1 MTWRV
6 NTLNSPT
13 IDPPQPASTDAG
25 SRLGVATQAAFL
37 HPAGRNTHEVRKLLQ
52 GVLDEVL
59 ETLSASRELAPIPAQ
74 WPEISLT
81 ELLPEQPRGPHE
93 LLQASQTL
101 LQGAMNPAH
110 PRYLGHMDPLPSTA
124 SVAASLITAAVNN
137 NLLSREMSPVFSDLE
152 QRLLREL
159 AALFGLPAGAGG
171 LMLAGGSL
179 CNLQALTVARN
190 THFDVHTRGLA
201 GLSRSPVLFASEACH
216 SSIQK
221 AAMILGLGTAAV
233 VPIPTDHRGKLCV
246 STLEAAISVSRKSGQ
261 APFAVVATAGTTVTG
276 NIDPLP
282 EIADVCARE
291 RLWLHVDA
299 SYGGAVIFSPR
310 HRQLLTGIDRADSI
324 TFNPQKWCY
333 VTKTCALTLFREE
346 QILER
351 AFRIPAPYMSL
362 NEGTG
367 HVNLGEWGVQGT
379 KAPDIAKWWLT
390 LLQLGQ
396 TGLAE
401 LIDHSCE
408 LAGLFLAEAQSRS
421 FLELATPPEL
431 NILCLRDLRA
441 GHDEISRAK
450 RNMQLQRHL
459 LETAQTFVSLPHY
472 RESRWL
478 KAVLLNPFTTTADIA
493 AIFQA
498 IDDCAVRVEG

>member
-1 MTWRV
+1 MTWHV
-6 NTLNSPT
+6 NTLMPLSA
-13 IDPPQPASTDAG
+13 DSSEPAADHSLCSLNVVPAD
-25 SRLGVATQAAFL
+25 AFL
-37 HPAGRNTHEVRKLLQ
+37 YPDGQNTTQVKRLLTAT
-52 GVLDEVL
+52 LDEVL
-59 ETLSASRELAPIPAQ
+59 DTLSAARLLPPVPENWPGISTSQLLPAQ
-74 WPEISLT
+74 PCSLQ
-81 ELLPEQPRGPHE
+81 ELI
-93 LLQASQTL
+93 QASRVL

-124 SVAASLITAAVNN
+124 SIAASLITAAVNN

-159 AALFGLPAGAGG
+159 SALFGLPASSGG
-171 LMLAGGSL
+171 LMLSGGTL

-190 THFDVHTRGLA
+190 THFNVHAHGMS
-201 GLSRSPVLFASEACH
+201 GVSRQPVLFASEACH

-221 AAMILGLGTAAV
+221 AAMILGLGTASVISILTA
-233 VPIPTDHRGKLCV
+233 PSGKMCP
-246 STLEAAISVSRKSGQ
+246 SALEAAIALSRKNGQ

-282 EIADVCARE
+282 EIAEICQRE

-310 HRQLLTGIDRADSI
+310 YRSLLAGIDQADSI

-333 VTKTCALTLFREE
+333 VTKTCALVLFREE
-346 QILER
+346 QILDR

-362 NEGTG
+362 HEEAG
-367 HVNLGEWGVQGT
+367 HINLGEWGIQGT
-379 KAPDIAKWWLT
+379 RAPDIAKWWLT

-396 TGLAE
+396 AGLAE
-401 LIDHSCE
+401 LIE
-408 LAGLFLAEAQSRS
+408 QAMRQTAQFLAQARRRD

-431 NILCLRDLRA
+431 NIVCLRDQR
-441 GHDEISRAK
+441 HSYDEISLGKQNTA
-450 RNMQLQRHL
+450 LQSYL
-459 LETAQTFVSLPHY
+459 MNEAQTFVSLPHY

-478 KAVLLNPFTTTADIA
+478 KAVLLNPFTSSKDFDE
-493 AIFQA
+493 IFQA
-498 IDDCAVRVEG
+498 IDRFPG

>member
-1 MTWRV
+1 
-6 NTLNSPT
+6 
-13 IDPPQPASTDAG
+13 
-25 SRLGVATQAAFL
+25 
-37 HPAGRNTHEVRKLLQ
+37 
-52 GVLDEVL
+52 
-59 ETLSASRELAPIPAQ
+59 
-74 WPEISLT
+74 
-81 ELLPEQPRGPHE
+81 
-93 LLQASQTL
+93 
-101 LQGAMNPAH
+101 
-110 PRYLGHMDPLPSTA
+110 
-124 SVAASLITAAVNN
+124 
-137 NLLSREMSPVFSDLE
+137 MSPVFSDLE

-201 GLSRSPVLFASEACH
+201 GLSRPPVLFASEACH

-221 AAMILGLGTAAV
+221 AAMILGLGTAGV
-233 VPIPTDHRGKLCV
+233 VPIPTDRWGKLCV
-246 STLEAAISVSRKSGQ
+246 SALETAISVSRKSGQ

-276 NIDPLP
+276 NIDPLS

-310 HRQLLTGIDRADSI
+310 QRHLLTGIDRADSI

-333 VTKTCALTLFREE
+333 VTKTCALALFREE

-362 NEGTG
+362 HEGTG

-396 TGLAE
+396 SGLAE
-401 LIDHSCE
+401 LIDHSFE
-408 LAGLFLAEAQSRS
+408 LAGLFLAEVQARS

-431 NILCLRDLRA
+431 NILCLRDLRE
-441 GHDEISRAK
+441 GYDEISRAK
-450 RNMQLQRHL
+450 RNMQLQRYL
-459 LETAQTFVSLPHY
+459 LEAAQTFVSLPHF

-478 KAVLLNPFTTTADIA
+478 KAVLLNPFTSAEDIA

-498 IDDCAVRVEG
+498 IDICPVKVEG